1 MKELTFDE
9 WVKRYVDK
17 TGDKVYIPDGF
28 QLAFDEEHG
37 FFVFGF
43 VEWNSKAW
51 LQFGATCVNSWK
63 WMFGCVIETVIDNGL
78 AGCLTLTK
86 KNPKAYTRL
95 TGAKHQGT
103 DNEGYHIF
111 TWEVQDV
118 QF

>member
-1 MKELTFDE
+1 MTLQE
-9 WVKRYVDK
+9 WIDRYESK
-17 TGDKVYIPDGF
+17 TGDTFSVADGF
-28 QLAFDEEHG
+28 KFAFDEEHG

-43 VEWNSKAW
+43 TEWNGKAW

-63 WMFGCVIETVIDNGL
+63 WIFESVIDTVKLNNL

-86 KNPKAYTRL
+86 ANPKAYARL
-95 TGAKHQGT
+95 TGAKYQCT
-103 DNEGYHIF
+103 DNEGYHVF